1 MLPLSHHP
9 LFSHGLLSMNHS
21 VAVGTSVAWEQRSLM
36 WWMLLSVIA
45 NSPMQAYTSVD
56 QTPE

>member
-21 VAVGTSVAWEQRSLM
+21 VAVGTSVAWVQRSLM
-36 WWMLLSVIA
+36 
-45 NSPMQAYTSVD
+45 
-56 QTPE
+56 